1 LEKINSTIKGFKKK
15 NDEFERVQKLMGDP
29 PSPNKEFEDLKK
41 KFDGRYDLWNNYV
54 NFKEQ
59 K

>member
-1 LEKINSTIKGFKKK
+1 
-15 NDEFERVQKLMGDP
+15 MGDP

>member
-1 LEKINSTIKGFKKK
+1 
-15 NDEFERVQKLMGDP
+15 MGDP

-59 K
+59 KQKWKNNNIRQMDS